1 VALADSSVLFNASL
15 TRDGGDFRMS
25 DVHMTENN
33 GGPAEANGEKL
44 AILDAGSQFGKLI
57 DRRCREM
64 RVQTVILP
72 LDTSPYQLKE
82 DGYKGLVVSGGPNSV
97 YAENAPRYDSD
108 LFRIGLPVLGICYG
122 MQMINKEFGGE
133 VAKTDAR
140 DDGQTE
146 IEIDT
151 ECAIFKN
158 LVKKQ
163 EVLLTHGDCV
173 SKVADNFK
181 AVGHTGTNIVAIAN
195 EKDHIYGLQ
204 FHPEVDLTLHGT
216 EMMRNFLFDVCGFS
230 GSFNLQDRQTK
241 CINYIREFVGDR
253 KVLLLLSGGVD
264 STVCAALMRKSL
276 TSEDQI
282 IAIHI
287 DNGFMRKGESAQ
299 VKASLEKIGLKL
311 TVVKSSND
319 FIYADTT
326 ITDVSP
332 DGVKSIRKTGL
343 LCQVTHPEDKRQIIG
358 DTFVRAANE
367 VIATMKLDPDVVV
380 LGQGTLRPDLIES
393 ASGLASTKADVIKT
407 HHNDTELVRKLRA
420 TNQVV
425 EPLTEFH
432 KDEVRQLGQE
442 LGLPAELTQ
451 RHPFPGPG
459 LAIRILCTVQPYIEK
474 DFAETQVLC
483 RLVVKFH
490 EMVAKEHALL
500 NRIESSTSAEDRK
513 RLADISS
520 KQKYVATLLPIRTVG
535 VQGDGRTYNYAVAI
549 SCDREPDWPDLGFFA
564 KIIPKVCHNINRVV
578 FAFGG
583 VIEYPVSDITP
594 TCLTPLVIST
604 LREADHLANQVLSS
618 SGETGRLSQMPVVL
632 IPLHFD
638 RSHIEKTTSFQRSV
652 VIRTFITHDFMTG
665 VPAVPGKDLSLDVLN
680 KMVAEILTVN
690 GISRVLYDLTPK
702 PPGTTEWE

>member
-1 VALADSSVLFNASL
+1 M
-15 TRDGGDFRMS
+15 G
-25 DVHMTENN
+25 DVHMTEHSN
-33 GGPAEANGEKL
+33 GGSMEGSGEKL

-57 DRRCREM
+57 DRRCRELK
-64 RVQTVILP
+64 VQTVILP
-72 LDTSPYQLKE
+72 LDASPYQLKE
-82 DGYKGLVVSGGPNSV
+82 DGYKGLIVSGGPNSV
-97 YAENAPRYDSD
+97 YAENAPRYDPD
-108 LFRIGLPVLGICYG
+108 LFRVGIPVLGICYG

-133 VAKTDAR
+133 VTKTDAR

-146 IEIDT
+146 VEIDT
-151 ECAIFKN
+151 SCAIFKS
-158 LVKKQ
+158 LEKKQ
-163 EVLLTHGDCV
+163 DVLLTHGDCV
-173 SKVADNFK
+173 SKVADGFK
-181 AVGHTGTNIVAIAN
+181 AVGQTGTNIVAIAN
-195 EKDHIYGLQ
+195 EKDQIYGLQ
-204 FHPEVDLTLHGT
+204 FHPEVDLTPNGT
-216 EMMRNFLFDVCGFS
+216 EMMKNFLFDVCGFS
-230 GSFNLQDRQTK
+230 GSYNLQDRQTK
-241 CINYIREFVGDR
+241 CINYIRETVGDR
-253 KVLLLLSGGVD
+253 TVLMLLSGGVD
-264 STVCAALMRKSL
+264 STVCAALLKKSL
-276 TSEDQI
+276 TREDQV

-287 DNGFMRKGESAQ
+287 DNGFMRKNESEQ
-299 VKASLEKIGLKL
+299 VKASLEKLGLQLK
-311 TVVKSSND
+311 VVKSSND
-319 FIYADTT
+319 FINGDTT

-332 DGVKSIRKTGL
+332 DGVKSVRKTGL

-358 DTFVRAANE
+358 DTFMRVANE
-367 VIATMKLDPDVVV
+367 VIANLNLDPEDVV

-393 ASGLASTKADVIKT
+393 ASGLASNRADVIKT

-420 TNQVV
+420 NNQVV

-432 KDEVRQLGQE
+432 KDEVRKLGQE

-459 LAIRILCTVQPYIEK
+459 LAIRILCAVQPYIEK

-500 NRIESSTSAEDRK
+500 NRIESSTSNEDRT

-549 SCDREPDWPDLGFFA
+549 SCDREPDWADLGFLA

-604 LREADHLANQVLSS
+604 LREVDYLANQVLNS
-618 SGETGRLSQMPVVL
+618 SGESGRLSQMPLVL

-652 VIRTFITHDFMTG
+652 VIRTFKTHDFMTG
-665 VPAVPGKDLSLDVLN
+665 VPAVPGKDISHEVIN